1 MTNIFF
7 HKDDLA
13 EGVKFQNSVAV
24 DSETLG
30 LRPERDP
37 LCLVQLS
44 SGDGTAHLVQ
54 LNRENYNAPNLKRV
68 LSDKKSQKIFHFAR
82 FDVAVLKK
90 YLNIDCEPVYCTK
103 IVSKLVR
110 TYTDKHGLKD
120 LCKELINIDLSK
132 QQQSSNWGA
141 RELTEDQKLYAASD
155 VLYLHQIKDILDQE
169 LLKLNRRDIAD
180 QCFSFIKTRVDLD
193 LKGWPDIDI
202 FSH

>member
-1 MTNIFF
+1 MSKILF
-7 HKDDLA
+7 HKYDLPN
-13 EGVKFQNSVAV
+13 EVKFQDSVAV

-44 SGDGTAHLVQ
+44 SGDGSAHLIQ
-54 LNRENYNAPNLKRV
+54 LNRDNYDAPNLKKV
-68 LSDKKSQKIFHFAR
+68 LTDKNCLKIFHFAR
-82 FDVAVLKK
+82 FDVAVFKK
-90 YLNIDCEPVYCTK
+90 YLNIECETIYCTK

-120 LCKELINIDLSK
+120 LCKEFLNKDLSK

-141 RELTEDQKLYAASD
+141 EELTDDQKRYAASD
-155 VLYLHQIKDILDQE
+155 VIYLHAIKSKLDLQLE
-169 LLKLNRRDIAD
+169 KMNRLNIANE
-180 QCFSFIKTRVDLD
+180 CFSFIKTRVELD

>member
-68 LSDKKSQKIFHFAR
+68 LSDKKCQKIFHFAR

-90 YLNIDCEPVYCTK
+90 YLNIDCEPLYCTK

>member
-1 MTNIFF
+1 MNITL
-7 HKDDLA
+7 HKNDLPDNISF
-13 EGVKFQNSVAV
+13 EGSVAV

-44 SGDGTAHLVQ
+44 SGDGSAHLVQ
-54 LNRENYNAPNLKRV
+54 LDRENYDAPNLKKV
-68 LSDKKSQKIFHFAR
+68 LSDKKCQKIFHFAR

-90 YLNIDCEPVYCTK
+90 YLNIDCEPIYCTK

-141 RELTEDQKLYAASD
+141 KELTEDQKLYAASD
-155 VLYLHQIKDILDQE
+155 VLYLHQLKGILDQE
-169 LLKLNRRDIAD
+169 LIKLDRKDIAD
-180 QCFSFIKTRVDLD
+180 QCFSFIKTRDDLD

>member
-68 LSDKKSQKIFHFAR
+68 LSDKKCQKIFHFAR

-120 LCKELINIDLSK
+120 LCKELINVDLSK

>member
-68 LSDKKSQKIFHFAR
+68 LSDKKCQKIFQFAR

-141 RELTEDQKLYAASD
+141 KELTEDQKLYAASD
-155 VLYLHQIKDILDQE
+155 VLYLHQLKDILDQE
-169 LLKLNRRDIAD
+169 LLKLDRKDIAD

>member
-68 LSDKKSQKIFHFAR
+68 LSNKKCQKIFHFAR

>member
-54 LNRENYNAPNLKRV
+54 LNRENYNAPNLKKI
-68 LSDKKSQKIFHFAR
+68 LSDKKCQKIFHFAR

-90 YLNIDCEPVYCTK
+90 YLNIDCEPIYCTK

-120 LCKELINIDLSK
+120 LCKELINVDLSK

-141 RELTEDQKLYAASD
+141 KELTEDQKLYAASD
-155 VLYLHQIKDILDQE
+155 VLYLHQLKDILDQE
-169 LLKLNRRDIAD
+169 LLKLDRKDIAD

>member
-54 LNRENYNAPNLKRV
+54 LNRENYNAPNLKKV
-68 LSDKKSQKIFHFAR
+68 LSDKKCQKIFHFAR

-90 YLNIDCEPVYCTK
+90 YLNIDCEPIYCTK

-120 LCKELINIDLSK
+120 LCKELINVDLSK

-141 RELTEDQKLYAASD
+141 KELTEDQKLYAASD
-155 VLYLHQIKDILDQE
+155 VLYLHQLKDILDQE
-169 LLKLNRRDIAD
+169 LLKLDRMDIAD

>member
-68 LSDKKSQKIFHFAR
+68 LSDKKCQKIFHFAR

-90 YLNIDCEPVYCTK
+90 YLNIDCEPIYCTK

-141 RELTEDQKLYAASD
+141 KELTEDQKLYAASD
-155 VLYLHQIKDILDQE
+155 VLYLHQLKGILDQE
-169 LLKLNRRDIAD
+169 LIKLDRKDIAD

>member
-1 MTNIFF
+1 MTKILF
-7 HKDDLA
+7 HKYDLPT
-13 EGVKFQNSVAV
+13 EVKFQDSVAV

-44 SGDGTAHLVQ
+44 SGDGSAHLIQ
-54 LNRENYNAPNLKRV
+54 LNRDNYDAPNLKKV
-68 LSDKKSQKIFHFAR
+68 LTDKNCLKIFHFAR
-82 FDVAVLKK
+82 FDVAVFKK
-90 YLNIDCEPVYCTK
+90 YLNIECETIYCTK

-120 LCKELINIDLSK
+120 LCKEFLNKDLSK

-141 RELTEDQKLYAASD
+141 EELSEDQKKYATSD
-155 VLYLHQIKDILDQE
+155 VIYLHAIKSKLDLQLE
-169 LLKLNRRDIAD
+169 KLNRVNIANE
-180 QCFSFIKTRVDLD
+180 CFSFIKTRVELD

>member
-54 LNRENYNAPNLKRV
+54 LNRENYNAPNLKKV
-68 LSDKKSQKIFHFAR
+68 LSDKKCQKIFHFAR

-90 YLNIDCEPVYCTK
+90 YLNIDCEPIYCTK

-120 LCKELINIDLSK
+120 LCKELINVDLSK

-141 RELTEDQKLYAASD
+141 KELTEDQKLYAASD
-155 VLYLHQIKDILDQE
+155 VLYLHQLKDILDQE
-169 LLKLNRRDIAD
+169 LLKLDRKDIAD

>member
-68 LSDKKSQKIFHFAR
+68 LSDKKCQKIFHFAR

-155 VLYLHQIKDILDQE
+155 VLYLHQIKHILDQE

-180 QCFSFIKTRVDLD
+180 HCFSFIKTRVDLD

>member
-68 LSDKKSQKIFHFAR
+68 LSDKKCQKIFHFAR

-193 LKGWPDIDI
+193 LKGCPDIDI

>member
-68 LSDKKSQKIFHFAR
+68 LSDKKCQKIFHFAR

-90 YLNIDCEPVYCTK
+90 YLNIDCEPLYCTK

-120 LCKELINIDLSK
+120 LCKETLNIDLSK

-141 RELTEDQKLYAASD
+141 EELTEDQKKYAASD
-155 VLYLHQIKDILDQE
+155 VIYLHKIKSKLDEQ
-169 LLKLNRRDIAD
+169 LVKMNRQDMANE
-180 QCFSFIKTRVDLD
+180 CFSFIKTRVDLD

>member
-68 LSDKKSQKIFHFAR
+68 LSDKKCQKIFHFAR

-90 YLNIDCEPVYCTK
+90 YLNIDCEPLYCTK

-169 LLKLNRRDIAD
+169 LLKLKRRDIAD

>member
-30 LRPERDP
+30 LRPEREH

-68 LSDKKSQKIFHFAR
+68 LSDKKCQKIFHFAR

>member
-68 LSDKKSQKIFHFAR
+68 LSDKKCQKIFHFAR

-141 RELTEDQKLYAASD
+141 KELTEDQKLYAASD
-155 VLYLHQIKDILDQE
+155 VLYLHQLKDILDQE
-169 LLKLNRRDIAD
+169 LLKLDRMDIAD

>member
-68 LSDKKSQKIFHFAR
+68 LSDKKCQKIFHFAR

-120 LCKELINIDLSK
+120 LCKELIYIDLSK

>member
-1 MTNIFF
+1 MTKILF
-7 HKDDLA
+7 HKYDLPT
-13 EGVKFQNSVAV
+13 EVKFQDSVAV

-44 SGDGTAHLVQ
+44 SGDGSAHLIQ
-54 LNRENYNAPNLKRV
+54 LNRDNYDAPNLKKV
-68 LSDKKSQKIFHFAR
+68 LTDKNCLKIFHFAR
-82 FDVAVLKK
+82 FDVAVFKK
-90 YLNIDCEPVYCTK
+90 YLNIECETIYCTK

-120 LCKELINIDLSK
+120 LCKEFLNKDLSK

-141 RELTEDQKLYAASD
+141 EELSEDQKKYAASD
-155 VLYLHQIKDILDQE
+155 VIYLHAIKSKLDLQLE
-169 LLKLNRRDIAD
+169 KLNRDNIANE
-180 QCFSFIKTRVDLD
+180 CFSFIKTRVELD

>member
-54 LNRENYNAPNLKRV
+54 LNRENYNAPNLKKV
-68 LSDKKSQKIFHFAR
+68 LSDKKCQKIFHFAR

-90 YLNIDCEPVYCTK
+90 YLNIDCEPIYCTK

-120 LCKELINIDLSK
+120 LCKELINVDLSK

-141 RELTEDQKLYAASD
+141 KELTEDQKLYAASD
-155 VLYLHQIKDILDQE
+155 VLYLHQLKDILDQE
-169 LLKLNRRDIAD
+169 LLKLDRKNVAD

>member
-54 LNRENYNAPNLKRV
+54 LNREKYNAPNLKRV
-68 LSDKKSQKIFHFAR
+68 LSDKKCQKIFHFAR

>member
-1 MTNIFF
+1 MTKILF
-7 HKDDLA
+7 HKYDLPT
-13 EGVKFQNSVAV
+13 EVKFQDSVAV

-44 SGDGTAHLVQ
+44 SGDGSAHLIQ
-54 LNRENYNAPNLKRV
+54 LNRDNYDAPNLKKV
-68 LSDKKSQKIFHFAR
+68 LTDKNCLKIFHFAR
-82 FDVAVLKK
+82 FDVAVFKK
-90 YLNIDCEPVYCTK
+90 YLNIECETIYCTK

-120 LCKELINIDLSK
+120 LCKEFLNKDLSK

-141 RELTEDQKLYAASD
+141 EELSEDQKKYAASD
-155 VLYLHQIKDILDQE
+155 VIYLHAIKSKLDLQ
-169 LLKLNRRDIAD
+169 LQKLNRVNIANE
-180 QCFSFIKTRVDLD
+180 CFSFIKTRVELD

>member
-1 MTNIFF
+1 MTKILF
-7 HKDDLA
+7 HKYDLPN
-13 EGVKFQNSVAV
+13 EVKFQDSVAV

-44 SGDGTAHLVQ
+44 SGDGSAHLIP
-54 LNRENYNAPNLKRV
+54 LHRDNYDAPNLKKV
-68 LSDKKSQKIFHFAR
+68 LTDKNCLKIFHFAR
-82 FDVAVLKK
+82 FDVAVFKK
-90 YLNIDCEPVYCTK
+90 YLNIECETIYCTK

-120 LCKELINIDLSK
+120 LCKEFLNKDLSK

-141 RELTEDQKLYAASD
+141 EELSEDQKKYAASD
-155 VLYLHQIKDILDQE
+155 VIYLHAIKSKLDLQLE
-169 LLKLNRRDIAD
+169 KLNRVNIANE
-180 QCFSFIKTRVDLD
+180 CFSFIKTRVELD

>member
-13 EGVKFQNSVAV
+13 EAVKFQNSVAV

-68 LSDKKSQKIFHFAR
+68 LSDKKCQKIFHFAR

>member
-68 LSDKKSQKIFHFAR
+68 LSDKKCQKIFHFAR

-120 LCKELINIDLSK
+120 LCKELINVDLSK

-141 RELTEDQKLYAASD
+141 KELTEDQKLYAASD
-155 VLYLHQIKDILDQE
+155 VLYLHQLKDILDQE
-169 LLKLNRRDIAD
+169 LLKLDRKDIAD

>member
-68 LSDKKSQKIFHFAR
+68 LSDKKCQKIFHFAR

-141 RELTEDQKLYAASD
+141 KELTEDQKLYAASD
-155 VLYLHQIKDILDQE
+155 VLYLHQLKDILDQE
-169 LLKLNRRDIAD
+169 LLKLDRKDIAH

>member
-68 LSDKKSQKIFHFAR
+68 LSDKKCQKIFHFAR

>member
-68 LSDKKSQKIFHFAR
+68 LSDKKCQKIFHFAR

-103 IVSKLVR
+103 IVSKLFR

-169 LLKLNRRDIAD
+169 LLKLKRRDIAD

>member
-54 LNRENYNAPNLKRV
+54 LNRENYKAPNLKRV
-68 LSDKKSQKIFHFAR
+68 LSDKKCQKIFHFAR

>member
-1 MTNIFF
+1 MNITL
-7 HKDDLA
+7 HKNDLPDNISF
-13 EGVKFQNSVAV
+13 EGSVAV

-44 SGDGTAHLVQ
+44 SGDGSAHLVQ
-54 LNRENYNAPNLKRV
+54 LDRENYNAPNLKKV
-68 LSDKKSQKIFHFAR
+68 LSDKKCQKIFHFAR

-90 YLNIDCEPVYCTK
+90 YLNIDCEPIYCTK

-141 RELTEDQKLYAASD
+141 KELTEDQKLYAASD
-155 VLYLHQIKDILDQE
+155 VLYLHQLKGILDQE
-169 LLKLNRRDIAD
+169 LIKLDRKDIAY

>member
-68 LSDKKSQKIFHFAR
+68 LSDKKCQKIFHFAR

-155 VLYLHQIKDILDQE
+155 VLYLHQIKHILDQE

>member
-68 LSDKKSQKIFHFAR
+68 LSDKKCQKIFHFAR

-193 LKGWPDIDI
+193 LKGWPDIEI

>member
-1 MTNIFF
+1 MSKITEEEI
-7 HKDDLA
+7 
-13 EGVKFQNSVAV
+13 
-24 DSETLG
+24 
-30 LRPERDP
+30 
-37 LCLVQLS
+37 
-44 SGDGTAHLVQ
+44 
-54 LNRENYNAPNLKRV
+54 
-68 LSDKKSQKIFHFAR
+68 QKILPEKGPSFEEVKKYLDKYNKEYIVIKCGGSVLVDPKLFK
-82 FDVAVLKK
+82 FFIEDVAVLKK

>member
-68 LSDKKSQKIFHFAR
+68 LSDKKCQKIFHFAR

-141 RELTEDQKLYAASD
+141 KELTEDQKLYAASD
-155 VLYLHQIKDILDQE
+155 VLYLHQLKDILDQE
-169 LLKLNRRDIAD
+169 LLKLDRKNIAD

>member
-68 LSDKKSQKIFHFAR
+68 LSDKKCQKIFHFAR

-141 RELTEDQKLYAASD
+141 KELTEDQKLYAASD
-155 VLYLHQIKDILDQE
+155 VLYLHQLKDILDQE
-169 LLKLNRRDIAD
+169 LLKLDRKDIAD

>member
-68 LSDKKSQKIFHFAR
+68 LSDKKCQKIFHFAR

-90 YLNIDCEPVYCTK
+90 YLNIDCEPIYCTK

-141 RELTEDQKLYAASD
+141 SELTEDQKLYAASD

-169 LLKLNRRDIAD
+169 LLKLDRKDIAD

>member
-1 MTNIFF
+1 MSKILF
-7 HKDDLA
+7 HKYDLPT
-13 EGVKFQNSVAV
+13 EVKFQDSVAV

-44 SGDGTAHLVQ
+44 SGDGSAHLIQ
-54 LNRENYNAPNLKRV
+54 LNRDNYDAPNLKKV
-68 LSDKKSQKIFHFAR
+68 LTDKNCLKIFHFAR
-82 FDVAVLKK
+82 FDVAVFKK
-90 YLNIDCEPVYCTK
+90 YLNIECETIYCTK

-120 LCKELINIDLSK
+120 LCKEFLNKDLSK

-141 RELTEDQKLYAASD
+141 EELSEDQKKYAASD
-155 VLYLHQIKDILDQE
+155 VIYLHAIKSKLDLQLE
-169 LLKLNRRDIAD
+169 KLNRVNIANE
-180 QCFSFIKTRVDLD
+180 CFSFIKTRVELD